1 MSGHVS
7 RSQVNSLLRYL
18 LEIGVSIDAL
28 DLNAD
33 RESLKNL
40 TIPLPFRLGARASSL
55 FFQIEGHTLST
66 GTPVYKL
73 EFFPGSRAS
82 APQSEMYSVWE
93 PVVAHFKQWAQRVRV
108 ELDEPDPWALVEQGR
123 LLLGSIPTTDVYV
136 DKFSENDLILV
147 HGFLQRIRGFLV
159 TELAPNARQLETI
172 DERLRYLEDSAGT
185 QDKKGWAY
193 TAVGVVATIAS
204 ALALSPEQGHRLF
217 ELTSELLKAIF
228 IRLLT

>member
-1 MSGHVS
+1 MST
-7 RSQVNSLLRYL
+7 
-18 LEIGVSIDAL
+18 DK
-28 DLNAD
+28 
-33 RESLKNL
+33 ESLKKL
-40 TIPLPFRLGARASSL
+40 TIPLPFRLTVRSSAL
-55 FFQIEGHTLST
+55 FFDIEGTRLNT
-66 GTPVYKL
+66 GDLVYQV
-73 EFFPGSRAS
+73 EFFPGSRPAI
-82 APQSEMYSVWE
+82 PQHAKHSTWDTLTVD
-93 PVVAHFKQWAQRVRV
+93 FKRWAQRIRV

-123 LLLGSIPTTDVYV
+123 MLLGSIPTTDVYV
-136 DKFSENDLILV
+136 HKFSENDLILV

-159 TELAPNARQLETI
+159 TVAPNDRQLETI
-172 DERLRYLEDSAGT
+172 DERLRYLEESART